1 MEKMSH
7 LGRFPIEILQGI
19 HYLSTIWFSTLMLC
33 VRKFVMLNDL
43 NADQAQEL
51 LDAPTL
57 IDVRDILAEIFDLT
71 NYEEDL
77 QEEILLHLYVYA
89 IQYARDKEF
98 STRQL
103 SVYFSIVKDVHE
115 FCVENS
121 FVRIEETFDYFED
134 LLIRHCILRPAF
146 SMELFSIPEAKKIA
160 FHMVDTYFRHFK
172 LYKYAFTPQVL
183 LDLVLSYVGE
193 TTSAA
198 TQDPDVSLEEDK
210 SEAEGSKEEILSPE
224 KQMELLRIS
233 EKEKARAYLRN
244 LITEFL
250 QGKIKEIQLSVQG
263 KLKDSEKM
271 VHAKLDEAGYLK
283 RGRHRLGKS
292 ARH

>member
-1 MEKMSH
+1 MLLFNLHKGLPEDGGIKSSETICGGPPNICGIGTEENSEIENSEK
-7 LGRFPIEILQGI
+7 EK
-19 HYLSTIWFSTLMLC
+19 LSSFTGKVVIW
-33 VRKFVMLNDL
+33 NDL

-146 SMELFSIPEAKKIA
+146 NMELFSIPEAKKIA

-198 TQDPDVSLEEDK
+198 TQGKWQL
-210 SEAEGSKEEILSPE
+210 LMFSP
-224 KQMELLRIS
+224 
-233 EKEKARAYLRN
+233 
-244 LITEFL
+244 
-250 QGKIKEIQLSVQG
+250 
-263 KLKDSEKM
+263 
-271 VHAKLDEAGYLK
+271 
-283 RGRHRLGKS
+283 
-292 ARH
+292 